1 VNRQNANTIYVTMAG
16 FVNGQKIYM
25 SNNSGV
31 AWQNIT
37 YNLPNIPVNC
47 IKNVPGT
54 SMLLAATDI
63 GIYKLD
69 SASTNWILY
78 SQGLPN
84 VITTDIEFNLSL
96 NKIYVSTFGR
106 GIWETDLTTLTG
118 LNQNQNNIS
127 KIKVYPT
134 INDGNFSIDL
144 RDVANEKIQ
153 MTVIDALGKSVH
165 EESISGSRINTMQLN
180 LNKGLYYI
188 KLQGKVYL
196 GSTTLIIK

>member
-1 VNRQNANTIYVTMAG
+1 
-16 FVNGQKIYM
+16 
-25 SNNSGV
+25 
-31 AWQNIT
+31 
-37 YNLPNIPVNC
+37 
-47 IKNVPGT
+47 
-54 SMLLAATDI
+54 MLLAATDI

-118 LNQNQNNIS
+118 VNPNQNSIS

-153 MTVIDALGKSVH
+153 MTVIDALGKSVF
-165 EESISGSRINTMQLN
+165 EESISGSRINTIQLN

-196 GSTTLIIK
+196 GSTTVIIK